1 MTPECT
7 PGRRSGVP
15 PISWR
20 HMMTVTLLHRSG
32 EMAPAPS
39 ISSVFSAGQ
48 EAVGRGHQSWA
59 DGW

>member
-1 MTPECT
+1 
-7 PGRRSGVP
+7 
-15 PISWR
+15 
-20 HMMTVTLLHRSG
+20 MMTVTLLHRSG